1 MAVLIEVEN
10 LVKTFGDVE
19 VLKGINFT
27 LEEGEV
33 LGIIGKSGAGKTVL
47 LHAIRGMKEYKPTSG
62 KIYYNVAYCQ
72 NCRHVD
78 VPSRVGQPCPVCA
91 GTMQLSRVDA
101 WPDDESDLLKDV
113 RDRIAIMLQ
122 RTFAL
127 YGDER
132 AIENVMRNFTERGY
146 GDSEAIYKASE
157 LIDKVKLS
165 HRMMHMARDLS
176 GGEKQRVVLARQ
188 LAKSPIILLAD
199 EPTGTLDRKTAEIIH
214 KVIQDEAKTNEMAI
228 LVTSHLPEDI
238 ESIADRAILLEDGMI
253 TKEGAPKEVIDYF
266 LSTVGEI
273 KKREVTSGETIV
285 KVEELEKKYVTL
297 DRGVIRAVNNVS
309 FNIQEGEIF
318 GLIGLSGAG
327 KTSVSKIIA
336 GVLEPTNGEVLVRVG
351 DDWVDMTLPGPDNR
365 GRAKPYIGILYQE
378 YDLYPF
384 RDVLDNLTS
393 SIGLELPAE
402 LSEHKA
408 VQTLMAAGFSET
420 KSEGILT
427 KVPDEL
433 SQGERHR
440 VALAQVMIREPN
452 LVILDEPTG
461 TMDPITKKDV
471 SNSILTARAETGET
485 FMIVSHDLDF
495 VEQVCDR
502 AALMRGGKI
511 ISIGP
516 TAQVLDYL
524 TEHERTA
531 A

>member
-1 MAVLIEVEN
+1 M
-10 LVKTFGDVE
+10 
-19 VLKGINFT
+19 
-27 LEEGEV
+27 
-33 LGIIGKSGAGKTVL
+33 
-47 LHAIRGMKEYKPTSG
+47 
-62 KIYYNVAYCQ
+62 
-72 NCRHVD
+72 
-78 VPSRVGQPCPVCA
+78 
-91 GTMQLSRVDA
+91 
-101 WPDDESDLLKDV
+101 
-113 RDRIAIMLQ
+113 
-122 RTFAL
+122 
-127 YGDER
+127 
-132 AIENVMRNFTERGY
+132 
-146 GDSEAIYKASE
+146 
-157 LIDKVKLS
+157 
-165 HRMMHMARDLS
+165 
-176 GGEKQRVVLARQ
+176 ARQ
-188 LAKSPIILLAD
+188 LAKSPVILLAD
-199 EPTGTLDRKTAEIIH
+199 EPTGTLDRKTAAIIH
-214 KVIQDEAKTNEMAI
+214 KIIQNEAKTNDMAVLI
-228 LVTSHLPEDI
+228 TSHLPEDI
-238 ESIADRAILLEDGMI
+238 ESIADRAILLEDGRI
-253 TKEGAPKEVIDYF
+253 TKEGAPKEVIDQF

-273 KKREVTSGETIV
+273 KKHEVASGDTIV
-285 KVEELEKKYVTL
+285 QVAELEKKYVTL
-297 DRGVIRAVNNVS
+297 DRGVIRAVSNVS
-309 FNIQEGEIF
+309 FDVQEGEIF

-420 KSEGILT
+420 KSESILA

-440 VALAQVMIREPN
+440 VALAQVLIREPN

-471 SNSILTARAETGET
+471 SNSILTARTEIGET

-495 VEQVCDR
+495 VKEVCDR

-516 TAQVLDYL
+516 TAQVLDVLTEQRESGYL
-524 TEHERTA
+524 TDVQQACAQIPLFLTENRLCSIQPFVRCAMRLSIQTPPTTMGSSWASSRAEKRKNSTSSRNMPFTQTKA
-531 A
+531 RSELRSMSRADAFGCALINFL

>member
-10 LVKTFGDVE
+10 LVKTFGE
-19 VLKGINFT
+19 FEILKGINFT
-27 LEEGEV
+27 LDEGEV
-33 LGIIGKSGAGKTVL
+33 LGIIGKSGVGKTVL
-47 LHAIRGMKEYKPTSG
+47 LHAIRGLKEYKPTSG
-62 KIYYNVAYCQ
+62 KIYYNVAYCR

-78 VPSRVGQPCPVCA
+78 VPSRVGKPCLACA
-91 GTMQLSRVDA
+91 GKMQFFRVDA
-101 WPDDESDLLKDV
+101 WADEESDLQ
-113 RDRIAIMLQ
+113 RDIRSRVAIMLQ

-132 AIENVMRNFTERGY
+132 AIENVMRSFTERGY

-157 LIDKVKLS
+157 LIDQVKLS

-188 LAKSPIILLAD
+188 LARSPIILLAD

-214 KVIQDEAKTNEMAI
+214 KIIQYEAKTNDMAV

-238 ESIADRAILLEDGMI
+238 ESMADRAILLDDGRI
-253 TKEGAPKEVIDYF
+253 VKEGAPKEVVDEF

-273 KKREVTSGETIV
+273 KKHEIASGDTIV
-285 KVEELEKKYVTL
+285 KVAELEKKYVTL
-297 DRGVIRAVNNVS
+297 DRGVIRAVSNVS
-309 FNIQEGEIF
+309 FDIQEGEVF

-336 GVLEPTNGEVLVRVG
+336 GVLEPTNGEVQVRIG
-351 DDWVDMTLPGPDNR
+351 DDWVDMTMPGPDNR
-365 GRAKPYIGILYQE
+365 GRAKPYIGVLYQE

-408 VQTLMAAGFSET
+408 VQTLVAAGFSET
-420 KSEGILT
+420 MSENILA
-427 KVPDEL
+427 KAPDEL

-440 VALAQVMIREPN
+440 VALAQVLIREPN

-471 SNSILTARAETGET
+471 SNSILTARAEIGET

-495 VEQVCDR
+495 VREVCDR

-516 TAQVLDYL
+516 TAQVLDVL
-524 TEHERTA
+524 TEHEKKA
-531 A
+531 S

>member
-1 MAVLIEVEN
+1 MAV
-10 LVKTFGDVE
+10 
-19 VLKGINFT
+19 
-27 LEEGEV
+27 
-33 LGIIGKSGAGKTVL
+33 
-47 LHAIRGMKEYKPTSG
+47 
-62 KIYYNVAYCQ
+62 
-72 NCRHVD
+72 
-78 VPSRVGQPCPVCA
+78 
-91 GTMQLSRVDA
+91 
-101 WPDDESDLLKDV
+101 
-113 RDRIAIMLQ
+113 
-122 RTFAL
+122 
-127 YGDER
+127 
-132 AIENVMRNFTERGY
+132 
-146 GDSEAIYKASE
+146 
-157 LIDKVKLS
+157 
-165 HRMMHMARDLS
+165 
-176 GGEKQRVVLARQ
+176 
-188 LAKSPIILLAD
+188 
-199 EPTGTLDRKTAEIIH
+199 
-214 KVIQDEAKTNEMAI
+214 

-238 ESIADRAILLEDGMI
+238 ESIADRAILLEDGII
-253 TKEGAPKEVIDYF
+253 TKEGAPKEVVDQF

-285 KVEELEKKYVTL
+285 KVDELEKKYVTL
-297 DRGVIRAVNNVS
+297 DRGVIRAVSNVS

-351 DDWVDMTLPGPDNR
+351 EDWVDMTLPGPDNR

-402 LSEHKA
+402 LAEHKA
-408 VQTLMAAGFSET
+408 VVTLMAAGFSEM
-420 KSEGILT
+420 KSEGILL

-495 VEQVCDR
+495 VKEVCDR

-516 TAQVLDYL
+516 TAQVLDFL

-531 A
+531 T

>member
-10 LVKTFGDVE
+10 LVKKFGESE
-19 VLKGINFT
+19 VLKGIDLT
-27 LEEGEV
+27 LDEGEV

-47 LHAIRGMKEYKPTSG
+47 LHAIRGLKEYKPTSG
-62 KIYYNVAYCQ
+62 KIFYNVAYCEP
-72 NCRHVD
+72 CRYVD
-78 VPSRVGQPCPVCA
+78 VPSRAGQPCHLCQ
-91 GTMQLSRVDA
+91 GELEHYRVDA
-101 WPDDESDLLKDV
+101 WADDGGDLQRDV
-113 RDRIAIMLQ
+113 RNRIAIMLQ

-132 AIENVMRNFTERGY
+132 AIENVMRSFTERGY
-146 GDSEAIYKASE
+146 TDAEAIYKASE
-157 LIDKVKLS
+157 LIDQVKLS

-188 LAKSPIILLAD
+188 LARSPITLLAD

-214 KVIQDEAKTNEMAI
+214 QTIQEMAEQNDMAVLI
-228 LVTSHLPEDI
+228 TSHLPEDI
-238 ESIADRAILLEDGMI
+238 ESIADRAILLDDGRI
-253 TKEGAPKEVIDYF
+253 TMEGAPKEVVDQF

-273 KKREVTSGETIV
+273 QKHEVPSGETMV
-285 KVEELEKKYVTL
+285 RVAGLEKKYVTL
-297 DRGVIRAVNNVS
+297 DRGVIRAINDVS
-309 FNIQEGEIF
+309 FDIKEGEIF

-351 DDWVDMTLPGPDNR
+351 DDWVDMTMPGPENR

-384 RDVLDNLTS
+384 RDVLDNLTG

-402 LSEHKA
+402 LAEHKA
-408 VQTLMAAGFSET
+408 VQTLLASGFTQE
-420 KSEGILT
+420 KSGKILN
-427 KVPDEL
+427 KIPDEL

-440 VALAQVMIREPN
+440 VALAQVLIREPN

-471 SNSILTARAETGET
+471 ANSIITARAEIGET

-495 VEQVCDR
+495 IQEVCDR
-502 AALMRGGKI
+502 VALMRGGKV

-516 TAQVLDYL
+516 TEQVLNLL
-524 TEHERTA
+524 TEQEKA
-531 A
+531 IS